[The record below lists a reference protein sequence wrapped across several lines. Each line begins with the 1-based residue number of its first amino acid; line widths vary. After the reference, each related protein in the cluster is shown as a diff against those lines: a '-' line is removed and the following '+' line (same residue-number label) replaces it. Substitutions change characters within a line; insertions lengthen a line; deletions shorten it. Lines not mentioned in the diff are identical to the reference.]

1 MESVSTGM
9 AENLAIAQANIALIR
24 KREAVK

>member
-9 AENLAIAQANIALIR
+9 VENLAIAQANVALIR